1 MTPAPEDHSITVRL
15 DILLKEREIS
25 AADLSKAVGIT
36 EANLSKLRNGKVSAV
51 RFSTLTTLCRELGCG
66 IDELLVYS
74 PQD

>member
-1 MTPAPEDHSITVRL
+1 VTPAPEEHSITVRL
-15 DILLKEREIS
+15 DALLKERDIS

-51 RFSTLTTLCRELGCG
+51 RFSTLTALCRELKCG
-66 IDELLVYS
+66 IEDLLAYD